1 MSKSNTF
8 ENDYLKLVFNN
19 VAISLIGDAS
29 GLQPSAAAGN
39 LYLALHTADPG
50 EGADQSTNETA
61 YTGYARLA
69 IPRSSAGF
77 TVTNNT
83 VRLVNNADF
92 GNCTA
97 SPGAALTHFSIGT
110 SSSGIGKAL
119 WTGTLTPNITMQVG
133 VTPRIA
139 NTADIVAED

>member
-19 VAISLIGDAS
+19 VAIPLIGDAS

-39 LYLALHTADPG
+39 LYLGLHTSDPG
-50 EGADQSTNETA
+50 EAADQTTNETA
-61 YTGYARLA
+61 YTGYSRLPVARTTG
-69 IPRSSAGF
+69 GF

-97 SPGAALTHFSIGT
+97 SPGSPITHFHIGT
-110 SSSGIGKAL
+110 SA
-119 WTGTLTPNITMQVG
+119 TGTGKILFSGNLVPAIVMALS

-139 NTADIVAED
+139 NTGDIVTED